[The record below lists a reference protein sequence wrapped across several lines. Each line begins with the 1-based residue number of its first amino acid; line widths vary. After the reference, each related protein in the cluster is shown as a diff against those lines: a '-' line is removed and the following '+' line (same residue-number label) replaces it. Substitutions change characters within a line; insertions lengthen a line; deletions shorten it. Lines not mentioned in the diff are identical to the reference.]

1 VLKFGFTHFLAEFCR
16 KLFNRPMKPEKQNK
30 TDALEKEMERMIRK
44 LDREKEALSKILK
57 DSGQVKTKT
66 TK

>member
-1 VLKFGFTHFLAEFCR
+1 
-16 KLFNRPMKPEKQNK
+16 MKPEKQNK

-57 DSGQVKTKT
+57 DSSQVKIKT
-66 TK
+66 IK

>member
-1 VLKFGFTHFLAEFCR
+1 
-16 KLFNRPMKPEKQNK
+16 MKPEKQHK
-30 TDALEKEMERMIRK
+30 TDALQKELERMIRK

-57 DSGQVKTKT
+57 DSSQVTIKT

>member
-1 VLKFGFTHFLAEFCR
+1 
-16 KLFNRPMKPEKQNK
+16 MKPEKQNK
-30 TDALEKEMERMIRK
+30 TDALQKELERMIRK

-57 DSGQVKTKT
+57 DSSQVTIKT